1 MAVDKTL
8 SGHHLDECAEF
19 LKKPLVERRD
29 LIKQKGS
36 CFGCYSS
43 EHIANLWKGKRTC
56 QICNKKHPT
65 SLHDYSW
72 KSEEVKTKSGP
83 GQHEKSEA
91 SEKKTE
97 EQVVNV
103 CATIWIMTD
112 TGNVPL

>member
-1 MAVDKTL
+1 MVAIVLNTL
-8 SGHHLDECAEF
+8 PTFEKVKEPVRF
-19 LKKPLVERRD
+19 V
-29 LIKQKGS
+29 I
-36 CFGCYSS
+36 
-43 EHIANLWKGKRTC
+43 
-56 QICNKKHPT
+56 KHPT

-103 CATIWIMTD
+103 CATI
-112 TGNVPL
+112 